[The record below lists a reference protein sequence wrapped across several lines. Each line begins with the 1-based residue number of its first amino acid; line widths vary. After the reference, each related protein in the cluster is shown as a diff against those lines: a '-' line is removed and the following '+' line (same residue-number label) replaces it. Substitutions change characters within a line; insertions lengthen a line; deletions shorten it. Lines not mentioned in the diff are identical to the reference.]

1 MFFILGDNIAMS
13 GEGVCHFFFG
23 IFGGKKD
30 NTYICE
36 IKIVSNEQ

>member
-1 MFFILGDNIAMS
+1 MS

-23 IFGGKKD
+23 IFGEKKD
-30 NTYICE
+30 YTYICE